1 MATTENF
8 TKRQEVIKA
17 IYACHQSVLKIE
29 IKNEKYINDAI
40 NVALQRLLHE
50 RKEVAKSFVE
60 TKFTEDGKEEM
71 IELFL
76 KYNEEICKIVGLHTI
91 KELT

>member
-29 IKNEKYINDAI
+29 IKNEKYSNDAI